1 MGLVPSQVKNLLDN
15 TEDVRDVTLI
25 PGSGKS
31 SGGGY
36 GNQLQDSL
44 LENPMDRGAWQIRV
58 HREQR
63 VTHK

>member
-15 TEDVRDVTLI
+15 TEGVRDVSLI
-25 PGSGKS
+25 PASGKS

-36 GNQLQDSL
+36 GNHLQDSR
-44 LENPMDRGAWQIRV
+44 LENPMDRRAWQTRV